1 MTWRRAAAWLV
12 AGVVA
17 VGIAAPF
24 LSADV
29 FRARI
34 QAAVERGLHR
44 KVQVGRVR
52 FNLFSGPGFTL
63 KDVTIYDDPSVGIEP
78 LAYVESVQAR
88 VRLLSL
94 LSKHL
99 SISNL
104 RLDEPSI
111 NLVKRD
117 DGVWNFQLL
126 LDRGRSP
133 KEPPIDDAP
142 SIQVRSGRFNFKFGE
157 VKSTFYF
164 SETDVDL
171 DPGIDRL
178 NFRFRGEPDR
188 TDRAAQ
194 SFGRLLFRGVWIRK
208 QNAEPELDVD
218 AELDRSAI
226 DQAVKLIEGHGVGLH
241 GIVSSRA
248 HMAGPL
254 SKLTI
259 TGQLQLADIHRW
271 DLTPTKT
278 GNWNLK
284 YGGSLDLWN
293 QQLRLEAVPDT
304 PSLPLRVKFDASQYL
319 SQPRWALTVDLR
331 DVPSATL
338 LEVARHMGAPLPD
351 SVTAD
356 GKVAGVVG
364 YSGTTGLQGQL
375 RFESTALKL
384 PSADPITFQS
394 ADVLVESSRISVG
407 PAVVQMP
414 NGQTAELEGS
424 YLLTS
429 GDLRMR
435 MSSAGMDIEEL
446 HTGTG
451 RVLGA
456 GSLPVLNDFR
466 QGSWKGWIGY
476 LRTGNEPG
484 AWQGELEVQ
493 NTRVEVPGMAEPVRI
508 AAASLSVDGEK
519 FALSHIRG
527 HSGDVP
533 FTGEFRSP
541 RRLSV
546 EIAAVTPE
554 ALERMFAPS
563 LGRNQSLLSR
573 TLRLGRV
580 STPEWLRSRHVNAT
594 LKIGRLTIGADD
606 WTVNK
611 ARLLWDGTNVHVTG
625 IDAHRAD
632 ASAMGAI
639 QIDLSGQRPVYSA
652 QGRVENLGYK
662 DGLLAIEGSAVAE
675 GLGAE
680 VSAAAQGE
688 GTFSGED
695 ISFAPDASFETI
707 AGNFVLSPG
716 LRVKLNDVQI
726 SQGPDTYSG
735 QGTTQPD
742 GRLLLELTGARRQ
755 LRLLGTLLTPAPA
768 IVR

>member
-1 MTWRRAAAWLV
+1 MTWRRAAVCLV
-12 AGVVA
+12 AGVVVA
-17 VGIAAPF
+17 GIVAPF

-34 QAAVERGLHR
+34 QAAVEQGLHR
-44 KVQVGRVR
+44 KVQVGGVR
-52 FNLFSGPGFTL
+52 FNLFRGPGFTL

-94 LSKHL
+94 LSKRL

-164 SETDVDL
+164 SDTDVDL
-171 DPGIDRL
+171 DPGVDRL

-194 SFGRLLFRGVWIRK
+194 NFGRLLFRGVWIRK
-208 QNAEPELDVD
+208 QSAEPELDVD
-218 AELDRSAI
+218 AELDRSAV

-241 GIVSSRA
+241 GIVASRA
-248 HMAGPL
+248 HIAGPL
-254 SKLTI
+254 SKLAI
-259 TGQLQLADIHRW
+259 TGQLQLADIRRW
-271 DLTPTKT
+271 DLMPPKG

-284 YGGSLDLWN
+284 YRGSLDLWN
-293 QQLRLEAVPDT
+293 QQLRLETLPDT
-304 PSLPLRVKFDASQYL
+304 SSLPLRVKFDASQYL
-319 SQPRWALTVDLR
+319 SQPRWAVTVDLR

-356 GKVAGVVG
+356 GKVAGVIG

-375 RFESTALKL
+375 RFESTSLKL
-384 PSADPITFQS
+384 PSAEPITFQS
-394 ADVLVESSRISVG
+394 ADVLVESSRILVG

-424 YLLTS
+424 YLLAS

-435 MSSAGMDIEEL
+435 MSTAGMDIAEL
-446 HTGTG
+446 HSGTG

-456 GSLPVLNDFR
+456 GSLPVLDEFR

-476 LRTGNEPG
+476 FRTGNEPG

-493 NTRVEVPGMAEPVRI
+493 NTRVDVPGMVEPVRM
-508 AAASLSVDGEK
+508 ASGSLSVDGDK
-519 FALSHIRG
+519 FALTRIRG
-527 HSGDVP
+527 HGGDVS

-546 EIAAVTPE
+546 DIAAVTPD
-554 ALERMFAPS
+554 ALERLFLPALS
-563 LGRNQSLLSR
+563 RRQSLLSR
-573 TLRLGRV
+573 TLRLGRL
-580 STPEWLRSRHVNAT
+580 SAPEWLRTRHVDAT
-594 LKIGRLTIGADD
+594 IKIGRLTIGGDD

-611 ARLLWDGTNVHVTG
+611 ARLVWDGTNVHLTG
-625 IDAHRAD
+625 IDAHHDD
-632 ASAMGAI
+632 ASAIGAI
-639 QIDLSGQRPVYSA
+639 QIDLSGERPVYSA

-662 DGLLAIEGSAVAE
+662 DGLLSVEGSASTE

-680 VSAAAQGE
+680 VNASAQGE
-688 GTFSGED
+688 GTFTGED
-695 ISFAPDASFETI
+695 ISFAPDAGFETI

-716 LRVKLNDVQI
+716 LRVKLTDVQI
-726 SQGPDTYSG
+726 SQGLDTYSG

-742 GRLLLELTGARRQ
+742 GKLLLELTGARRQ
-755 LRLLGTLLTPAPA
+755 LRLLGTLLAPAPA
-768 IVR
+768 IAR